1 MVDFVCFL
9 LGCDMVLV
17 TTIVI
22 VVCSMHGCAICP
34 FLGGWGW
41 RFVESHCIE
50 LKFPKLSILISKS
63 PMLSLEAKNIERI

>member
-22 VVCSMHGCAICP
+22 VLCSMHGRAICP
-34 FLGGWGW
+34 FLGGGGGG
-41 RFVESHCIE
+41 VEVCR
-50 LKFPKLSILISKS
+50 IS
-63 PMLSLEAKNIERI
+63 LY